1 MSLSICTSC
10 LARLRITPTTSSLP
24 SISQIPSSISSFH
37 TTASQHNVVK
47 KKATNVPG
55 ARVSKLR
62 ESKSAR
68 IKKDKKVRPRPPP
81 VGQRKAE
88 RRRIVLSNTNALPIS
103 DLEVLSAENMADAG
117 KTGQMLSLDGPLL
130 DQLREAKAF
139 KTTQN
144 WSLFRTPSVL
154 IRDEAVELGAD
165 VQDVVNEKSTV
176 RRLIVGEKASGKS
189 VHLLHGMSLGYMNKF
204 VVVNVP
210 DCEYISEQQIRKY

>member
-10 LARLRITPTTSSLP
+10 LARLRIAPTPSSLP

-37 TTASQHNVVK
+37 SSASQQNVVK
-47 KKATNVPG
+47 KKASNVPG
-55 ARVSKLR
+55 TRAPKLR
-62 ESKSAR
+62 ESRSAR
-68 IKKDKKVRPRPPP
+68 IKKDKKTRPRPPP

-88 RRRIVLSNTNALPIS
+88 FKRIVLSNTNALPVTG
-103 DLEVLSAENMADAG
+103 LEVLSADNMADAE
-117 KTGQMLSLDGPLL
+117 KVGQMLSLDGPLL

-154 IRDEAVELGAD
+154 VRDEAVELGAD
-165 VQDVVNEKSTV
+165 VQDVMEEKATI
-176 RRLIVGEKASGKS
+176 RKLIVGGKASGKS
-189 VHLLHGMSLGYMNKF
+189 VHVLHGMSLGYMNKF

-210 DCEYISEQQIRKY
+210 DCK